1 MRQYIIASVLIII
14 GLLSMFVN
22 SYLNNA
28 YQFLGD
34 FSSAILVSGLLSLLF
49 KIFQDKESE
58 STLRRLLRIH
68 DSVDELGLIE
78 IKADVQSFN
87 YSELIKESNKLDVVM
102 NDGQR
107 WIGNNTVALEE
118 RFSQKTETN
127 FFTVDPE
134 SEFIKVLAIKTGMT
148 EDDLKKK
155 IEDSW
160 KRIENAFEKSSKQ
173 GTLSIYA
180 LKTYPTKSVFISE
193 NILVETPYQISS
205 GRVKIPV
212 YIYKKVARTDS
223 PYWFVHNDVEE
234 MKKEST
240 LINHFE
246 NSDV

>member
-1 MRQYIIASVLIII
+1 MTCVSTSCV
-14 GLLSMFVN
+14 V
-22 SYLNNA
+22 
-28 YQFLGD
+28 
-34 FSSAILVSGLLSLLF
+34 SAA
-49 KIFQDKESE
+49 QDKVSYYED
-58 STLRRLLRIH
+58 TIFAPNA
-68 DSVDELGLIE
+68 GG
-78 IKADVQSFN
+78 
-87 YSELIKESNKLDVVM
+87 VM

-212 YIYKKVARTDS
+212 Y
-223 PYWFVHNDVEE
+223 
-234 MKKEST
+234 
-240 LINHFE
+240 L
-246 NSDV
+246 